1 MPGICF
7 KITQGVGVG
16 AGGSR
21 AGTGRTTSGPQLEP
35 ADRYAGD
42 RGASTRFHFSI
53 IKKLNNGT
61 IISVIQT
68 ANNKLIITTELQ

>member
-21 AGTGRTTSGPQLEP
+21 AGTGQITSGPQLEP
-35 ADRYAGD
+35 ADGYMGD
-42 RGASTRFHFSI
+42 RGTSTLLLDGSI
-53 IKKLNNGT
+53 LP
-61 IISVIQT
+61 
-68 ANNKLIITTELQ
+68 